1 MRHPGARWALLVLA
15 IAVAAGLGY
24 RAATLEQHGL
34 DARRGLVS
42 ATSDARAVQA
52 ALSDA
57 RRALAAMASPGQPAV
72 SWSRQVGVAI
82 EAARAR
88 LTSLGAAPGGVNLT
102 AGIAR
107 LDRLVETEGRLRE
120 YAVGGRSL
128 QASDVAFGE
137 ALPHLDAIDVQ
148 VADALAHLNTNA
160 EQQMAAARQQQALAV
175 AGALGSL
182 ALAALMLTPTPRARL
197 VETVAPPVA
206 EDAAA
211 DLTLDL
217 GRVTPPLTVAAP
229 GPATHDTASSTPYVN
244 LSKVAAV
251 CGDLARLSD
260 GASLAA
266 VLERLA
272 PAIGAKGIVVWLADA
287 DRQALLVAASWGYDP
302 RIVERFPAVPVSDD
316 NPTARAFASGV
327 VSVAPG
333 RAGQPAAIATPIVGA
348 SGATG
353 VLSLELTSSSP
364 PPDVV
369 AVAGIVAAQLATLLE
384 PVPAATPAVTPNADA
399 PKVQQG

>member
-1 MRHPGARWALLVLA
+1 MRHPGARWTVLVLA
-15 IAVAAGLGY
+15 IAVAAGLSS

-42 ATSDARAVQA
+42 AASDARALQV

-88 LTSLGAAPGGVNLT
+88 LTSLGAAPGGVNLA

-160 EQQMAAARQQQALAV
+160 EQQMAAARQQQALAL
-175 AGALGSL
+175 AGALGTL
-182 ALAALMLTPTPRARL
+182 ALAALMLTPTPRARVDQTL
-197 VETVAPPVA
+197 VPTVGTS
-206 EDAAA
+206 DAA
-211 DLTLDL
+211 DLALDL
-217 GRVTPPLTVAAP
+217 GRATPPVTVTVP
-229 GPATHDTASSTPYVN
+229 TPARFTPPVFD
-244 LSKVAAV
+244 LSPVAAV
-251 CGDLARLSD
+251 CGELARLSD
-260 GASLAA
+260 GAALTS
-266 VLERLA
+266 VLERVA

-287 DRQALLVAASWGYDP
+287 ERQRLRVAASWGYDP
-302 RIVERFPAVPVSDD
+302 RLVERFPAVPVADD
-316 NPTARAFASGV
+316 NPTARAFSTRASV
-327 VSVAPG
+327 TAAG
-333 RAGQPAAIATPIVGA
+333 RSGQPAAVAAPIVG
-348 SGATG
+348 SRGATG
-353 VLSLELTSSSP
+353 VLSLELTSSGTP
-364 PPDVV
+364 AADVV

-384 PVPAATPAVTPNADA
+384 PQAPVAAPVTAPTADA
-399 PKVQQG
+399 PKAQQG

>member
-1 MRHPGARWALLVLA
+1 MRHPGARWVLLVLA
-15 IAVAAGLGY
+15 MAVAGGLGY

-42 ATSDARAVQA
+42 ATGDARAVQA

-88 LTSLGAAPGGVNLT
+88 LTSLGAVPGGVNL
-102 AGIAR
+102 AASIER
-107 LDRLVETEGRLRE
+107 LDRLAETEGRLRE

-148 VADALAHLNTNA
+148 VADALAQLSTNA
-160 EQQMAAARQQQALAV
+160 EQQVAATRQQQALAL
-175 AGALGSL
+175 AGALGTL
-182 ALAALMLTPTPRARL
+182 ALAALMLTPTPRARV
-197 VETVAPPVA
+197 VEAVVPMVREGGAG
-206 EDAAA
+206 
-211 DLTLDL
+211 DLALDL
-217 GRVTPPLTVAAP
+217 GRATPPVAVAVPAP
-229 GPATHDTASSTPYVN
+229 APARFTPPAFD
-244 LSKVAAV
+244 LAPVAAV
-251 CGDLARLSD
+251 CSELARLSD
-260 GASLAA
+260 GAALTA
-266 VLERLA
+266 VLERVA

-287 DRQALLVAASWGYDP
+287 ERQALRVAASWGYDP
-302 RIVERFPAVPVSDD
+302 RIVERFPAVPVTDD
-316 NPTARAFASGV
+316 NPTARAFSTKAAV
-327 VSVAPG
+327 TAPG
-333 RAGQPAAIATPIVGA
+333 RSGQPAAIAAPIVGS

-353 VLSLELTSSSP
+353 VLSVELTSSGTP
-364 PPDVV
+364 AADVV

-384 PVPAATPAVTPNADA
+384 PPPSTVAPAATPAAGTPKA
-399 PKVQQG
+399 VQA